1 MALPPGGRPERRSYL
16 FRCEPAPFEE
26 AGLADPLAVVGGDR
40 LPKSLR
46 SRPRRVLAPEL
57 LIPVD
62 GLLRRLIAY
71 PPPAKLVANAPGAMA
86 ATEARGGVLL
96 GEALLAQEPLR
107 FQRVEDPVDFVN
119 VSADGSEL
127 ERELSAGVLAAR
139 EQLQG
144 PRPKLPFVLTGQAS
158 TASPA
163 SSAARLRLG
172 SSRSRRAVSIERA
185 ICSFSL
191 RNSRTLSRPWPIRS
205 PS

>member
-1 MALPPGGRPERRSYL
+1 MGLPPGGRPERRSYL
-16 FRCEPAPFEE
+16 FRGESAPFEE
-26 AGLADPLAVVGGDR
+26 AGLAGPFAVVGRHR
-40 LPKSLR
+40 LAESLR
-46 SRPRRVLAPEL
+46 SHPQRLFEPEL
-57 LIPVD
+57 FIPGD
-62 GLLRRLIAY
+62 GLLRPFIADAA
-71 PPPAKLVANAPGAMA
+71 PAKLVANAPGAMA
-86 ATEARGGVLL
+86 AAEARGDVLL

-119 VSADGSEL
+119 VSAGGSEL
-127 ERELSAGVLAAR
+127 ARELSTGMLATG

-144 PRPKLPFVLTGQAS
+144 PRTKLPFVLTGQAS

-172 SSRSRRAVSIERA
+172 SSRSRRAVSTERA
-185 ICSFSL
+185 ICTFSF